1 MEPTQNPN
9 EQPQKKS
16 QVDFASYLT
25 PANLSLASLGIG
37 ILSFILVFFP
47 DVYVLTLI
55 LGIAALIL
63 GIYSYFVT
71 NGNLLSVIG
80 ITTSSIPL
88 LFFLFLKLVGIY
100 IQSGTESFW
109 F

>member
-9 EQPQKKS
+9 ELSQKKS

-25 PANLSLASLGIG
+25 PANLSLASLGVG
-37 ILSFILVFFP
+37 VLSFILVFFP
-47 DVYVLTLI
+47 DVYVLTMI
-55 LGIAALIL
+55 LGIIALIL

-80 ITTSSIPL
+80 MITSSIPL
-88 LFFLFLKLVGIY
+88 LFFLFLKLVEIY
-100 IQSGTESFW
+100 ATAGTFW
-109 F
+109 E